1 MEPLPCHFNGR
12 LNGQRPIPQQLRL
25 FLSHHPDQEL
35 DGVMAMYDG
44 CKEFVYGSVLHYR
57 KLDKNQAE
65 HLKQADADTIQIL
78 VGAYRLKQNVSLS
91 DVSSGHFMAMVTVL
105 YLAKV
110 KNVDMQKIMDRYNS
124 MQGNLKIVWE
134 NLSAQLDTPEKAS
147 AIFFVQNNKPE
158 KVVTAPHAPKL
169 HRFLDRIMG
178 LVGRRRGG

>member
-1 MEPLPCHFNGR
+1 MEPLPRHSNGR

-35 DGVMAMYDG
+35 AEVMAMYDG
-44 CKEFVYGSVLHYR
+44 CKNSVYGSVLHYC
-57 KLDKNQAE
+57 KLDKNLE
-65 HLKQADADTIQIL
+65 EDLKQADANTIQIL
-78 VGAYRLKQNVSLS
+78 VGACWLKQNVSLS
-91 DVSSGHFMAMVTVL
+91 DVSSRDFMAMVTVL

-134 NLSAQLDTPEKAS
+134 NLLAQLDTPEKTA
-147 AIFFVQNNKPE
+147 AIFFVQDNKPE
-158 KVVTAPHAPKL
+158 KAVTAPNAPKP
-169 HRFLDRIMG
+169 HRFLDRIMC